1 MKIFKI
7 VSNLLLL
14 VAAAFLG
21 YSYVNKKGIFG
32 SREELVASDVAVEP
46 GVTTISASFE
56 NLVNH
61 EGMAVNSGVFS
72 GKNMLVIFGF
82 SACQRTCPVELGM
95 ASNLLSRLGDS
106 ANELQVVFITIDP
119 KSDTVDKLREYH
131 KSFDPRIQML
141 TGSEEAIENAI
152 QNYKVFVGATTGVE
166 GVNKDIDH
174 SAFMYLIDK
183 KGEYVAHFSPDF
195 NSSDDQSEELF
206 KFVSSHML
214 NS

>member
-32 SREELVASDVAVEP
+32 GREELVASDVAVEP
-46 GVTTISASFE
+46 GVATISASFGDM
-56 NLVNH
+56 VNH
-61 EGMAVNSGVFS
+61 EGMAVDSSVFS

-82 SACQRTCPVELGM
+82 SACQQTCPAELGM
-95 ASNLLSRLGDS
+95 ASSLLSRLGDS
-106 ANELQVVFITIDP
+106 AGELQVVFITIDP
-119 KSDTVDKLREYH
+119 KNDTVDRLREYH
-131 KSFDPRIQML
+131 KSFDSRIQML
-141 TGSEEAIENAI
+141 TGSEEAIESAI

-166 GVNKDIDH
+166 GVNKNIDH
-174 SAFMYLIDK
+174 STFMYFINK

-195 NSSDDQSEELF
+195 DSSDDQGEKLF